1 MRNDLRYAVDLL
13 QLLIRLLEQGIV
25 LDRDDIAVTQRI
37 RVKTRKSICIIQR
50 FDKIIKRLLARD
62 EGRGADI
69 RDKVDL
75 RADGFGLC
83 LGIALVDVDEHF
95 VLALELL
102 DHGAGIVENE
112 AERAHDDEARH
123 RHADGREG
131 HEAVQEH
138 AAEALA
144 Q

>member
-75 RADGFGLC
+75 
-83 LGIALVDVDEHF
+83 
-95 VLALELL
+95 
-102 DHGAGIVENE
+102 
-112 AERAHDDEARH
+112 
-123 RHADGREG
+123 
-131 HEAVQEH
+131 
-138 AAEALA
+138 
-144 Q
+144 